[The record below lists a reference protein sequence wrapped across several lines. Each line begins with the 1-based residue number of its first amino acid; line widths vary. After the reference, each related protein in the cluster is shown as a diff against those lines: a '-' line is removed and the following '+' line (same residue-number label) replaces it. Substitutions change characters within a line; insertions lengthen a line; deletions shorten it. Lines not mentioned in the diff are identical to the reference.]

1 MWERVTRGQE
11 LKVRRW
17 AGAKSWEG
25 GHCKNAGLHVKR
37 SGKPLQNGKERSTRV
52 NLNFNKIILAVVK
65 ARFIKG

>member
-17 AGAKSWEG
+17 AGAKSWGGG

-37 SGKPLQNGKERSTRV
+37 SGKPLQNGKEGLPGS
-52 NLNFNKIILAVVK
+52 I
-65 ARFIKG
+65 